1 MTNDVIYVIYKD
13 GKRMNSSGRK
23 VAYLSEGPAKGVITA
38 EVNDQAYYQTPEFYD
53 MPKDERDAIKAE
65 IRKRYEIVEYVPK
78 EERQ

>member
-23 VAYLSEGPAKGVITA
+23 VAYLSKGAAKGVITA
-38 EVNDQAYYQTPEFYD
+38 EVNDQVHYITPGYFGMSE
-53 MPKDERDAIKAE
+53 DEQNAAKAE

-78 EERQ
+78 EERS